1 MSFLYYLILCS
12 NSIPFVST
20 TCYPMALLSTGF
32 VAFRRLSS
40 SFCFIFSSLVFF
52 LSFSDRLLV
61 LSSPVCLVL
70 SCHILSC
77 RILSCPVLSCPVLSC
92 RILSC
97 PVVSCPVMWCLV
109 VSCPV
114 LLCPVLFCPVLC
126 YPILSCCILSCPI
139 LSCPVLRYA
148 VPFCPVLLCPVLFCA
163 VLICMLDVIVR
174 FQEQVPEFGSLVSN
188 YILTHID
195 PLVNRCVLSLSCISC
210 PVLSCPILSC
220 PVLLSDI
227 RIHLQSQGG
236 LPSESYTADAISANT
251 KLKKTHFTYAY

>member
-40 SFCFIFSSLVFF
+40 SLCFIFSSLVFF

-77 RILSCPVLSCPVLSC
+77 RILSCPVLSC
-92 RILSC
+92 
-97 PVVSCPVMWCLV
+97 LV

-114 LLCPVLFCPVLC
+114 LSYPV
-126 YPILSCCILSCPI
+126 
-139 LSCPVLRYA
+139 LSCPVLSY
-148 VPFCPVLLCPVLFCA
+148 PVVSCLVL
-163 VLICMLDVIVR
+163 
-174 FQEQVPEFGSLVSN
+174 QVFLAHKSNFFG
-188 YILTHID
+188 ILWF
-195 PLVNRCVLSLSCISC
+195 N
-210 PVLSCPILSC
+210 PI
-220 PVLLSDI
+220 
-227 RIHLQSQGG
+227 
-236 LPSESYTADAISANT
+236 
-251 KLKKTHFTYAY
+251 